1 MVTPELTMQVNT
13 LWTAFMAAG
22 VSPLDTLEQITRALA
37 DRSYRPSQNATP
49 ELRTALIDLLDSA
62 PMQNS
67 TVQTEVYD
75 HLVAKL
81 ATSAQSGQSGPALTP
96 NHIMKLMVDLMDPT
110 PDDTIIDPTVGTGG
124 MLVAVAAYVRTR
136 RPGFSTDAGANY
148 GSNGALLTGVAQ
160 NAPLNRIAT
169 TNLRL
174 HGVRNVAV
182 SNGDPLGEETGVGNT
197 GHGTFSIVLANSPF
211 AGTRDSVAAAKDLLT
226 VVRTKKTELLFL
238 AHSLRLLR
246 DGGRAAVILPD
257 SALFGT
263 SKAHTDARRMLVE
276 DHKLDAVVRLAP
288 GVFKPHSALSTSIL
302 LFHKAQTTDS
312 VWFYDVRADGFTLD
326 DNRAQIEADDLPD
339 VVERWR
345 SLRSLRNMSTT
356 EAGDGTEKTAHETVR
371 PRTSQSFVVP
381 KSEIAEQ
388 GYDLTFNRYRIV
400 LGERVVHRSANDILI
415 DIARLELR
423 IQQGSSALA
432 RALAETL

>member
-1 MVTPELTMQVNT
+1 MVTSELTIQVNT
-13 LWTAFMAAG
+13 LWSAFMRAG
-22 VSPLDTLEQITRALA
+22 VSPLDMLEQTTRALA
-37 DRSYRPSQNATP
+37 DRTYRPSENATP

-67 TVQTEVYD
+67 TVQAEVYD
-75 HLVAKL
+75 NLLGKL
-81 ATSAQSGQSGPALTP
+81 ATCAQPGQSGPALTP
-96 NHIMKLMVDLMDPT
+96 SHILKLMVDLVEPT
-110 PDDTIIDPTVGTGG
+110 PDDSIIDPTVGTGG
-124 MLVAVAAYVRTR
+124 LLVAAAAYVRNH
-136 RPGFSTDAGANY
+136 RPGFSTDASTDH
-148 GSNGALLTGVAQ
+148 GSNGALLTGVAS

-174 HGVRNVAV
+174 HGVRNVAI

-226 VVRTKKTELLFL
+226 VVKTKKTELLFL

-276 DHKLDAVVRLAP
+276 DHKLDAVVRLPP
-288 GVFKPHSALSTSIL
+288 GAFRPHSALSTSIL
-302 LFHKAQTTDS
+302 LFHKAKTTDS

-326 DNRAQIEADDLPD
+326 DHRVQIEADDLPD

-345 SLRSLRNMSTT
+345 TLRSLRNTAIT
-356 EAGDGTEKTAHETVR
+356 AAGDGTGGAEHETVR

-381 KSEIAEQ
+381 KSEIVEQ
-388 GYDLTFNRYRIV
+388 GYDLTFNRYRVV
-400 LGERVVHRSANDILI
+400 LGEHVVHRSANDILI